1 MVAERLGFAY
11 LDTGAMYRA
20 SALLAVRG
28 TIPLDDPERVARCIR
43 SHSISIDRTGRVT
56 VDGEDVSG
64 LIRTPFISDA
74 ASIISSGSAVRREMV
89 SMQRRFG
96 SETDTV
102 AEGRD
107 MGTVV
112 FPHAFLKIYVIADI
126 AVRVMRRWRELR
138 KEGLP
143 ADFSDLLTGQL
154 LRDDRDRTRADSP
167 LRLAPGAVLIDSTL
181 MSVAAQA
188 EAVVSLYLA
197 RKGRA

>member
-1 MVAERLGFAY
+1 VAERLDFAY

-20 SALLAVRG
+20 SALTAIRNG
-28 TIPLDDPERVARCIR
+28 IPLDEPERVASCIR
-43 SHSISIDRTGRVT
+43 SHLISLDRTGRVT

-64 LIRTPFISDA
+64 LIRTPSISDA
-74 ASIISSGSAVRREMV
+74 ASVISAGSAVRREMV
-89 SMQRRFG
+89 LIQRRFG
-96 SETDTV
+96 TESDTV

-112 FPHAFLKIYVIADI
+112 FPDAFLKIYVIADI

-138 KEGLP
+138 NQGLN
-143 ADFSDLLTGQL
+143 ADFSALLAGQL
-154 LRDDRDRTRADSP
+154 LRDNRDRTRADSP
-167 LRLAPGAVLIDSTL
+167 LRYSPGAALIDSSL
-181 MSVAAQA
+181 MSVAEQA